1 MTETSGLIIK
11 SEGNDIEHYGLAG
24 TLVPN
29 VEATVVDIVTGKPLP
44 PNARGELCFRGPMI
58 MKGKNTL

>member
-11 SEGNDIEHYGLAG
+11 SEGNDIEHYGSAG

-44 PNARGELCFRGPMI
+44 PNARGKLCF
-58 MKGKNTL
+58 